1 VSTTEQNKEIIRQAI
16 AALGRGDID
25 GFLADTT
32 DDFAITVMGT
42 PPGGSTLSGKHNV
55 IAILKKVF
63 GAKIV
68 NGAIPMTIDNFI
80 CDGEFVVEQARGK
93 AKTLDG
99 RDYNNMYCRVWRV
112 VDGKIRSLNEYMDT
126 ELARACLW
134 T

>member
-1 VSTTEQNKEIIRQAI
+1 MATAEQNKDVIRRAV

-32 DDFAITVMGT
+32 DDFDITVMGT
-42 PPGGSTLSGKHNV
+42 PPGGSTLSGKQNV
-55 IAILKKVF
+55 IRILKKVF
-63 GAKIV
+63 GSKIV
-68 NGAIPMTIDNFI
+68 NSAIAMTIDNFI
-80 CDGEFVVEQARGK
+80 TEDEFVVEQARGK

-99 RDYNNMYCRVWRV
+99 RDYNNSYCRVWRV

>member
-1 VSTTEQNKEIIRQAI
+1 MSTTEQNKDIIRRAV
-16 AALGRGDID
+16 AALGRGDLD

-32 DDFAITVMGT
+32 DDFHITVMGT
-42 PPGGSTLSGKHNV
+42 PPGGSTLSGKQSV
-55 IAILKKVF
+55 IKILKKVF

-68 NGAIPMTIDNFI
+68 NSAIPMTIDNFI
-80 CDGEFVVEQARGK
+80 TEGEFVVEQAHGR

-99 RDYNNMYCRVWRV
+99 RDYNNSYCRVWRV